1 MIGTDISHNISYYMI
16 VIITAMKYNEAKGKN
31 TNSNLEMITYLAS
44 TSSKCEVYE
53 RLLVLN

>member
-1 MIGTDISHNISYYMI
+1 MI

-31 TNSNLEMITYLAS
+31 TNSNLEIITYLAS